1 MQFEEPMALQVVVN
15 AKVAD
20 HLVGKPDGLHIDELG
35 KLTQIDPKKLG
46 RLLRMLAT
54 KHCFQ
59 EGELLPRLFLAAPR
73 LMCPLHTSQAEC
85 LRK

>member
-1 MQFEEPMALQVVVN
+1 MALQVVVN

-35 KLTQIDPKKLG
+35 KLTQIDAKKLG

-59 EGELLPRLFLAAPR
+59 EG
-73 LMCPLHTSQAEC
+73 M
-85 LRK
+85 

>member
-1 MQFEEPMALQVVVN
+1 MALQVVVN

-35 KLTQIDPKKLG
+35 KLTQIDAKKLG

-59 EGELLPRLFLAAPR
+59 EGELLPRLFLAPR
-73 LMCPLHTSQAEC
+73 LMSWARSVSQAEC
-85 LRK
+85 LCKQQD